1 MNIVAHIWFEQAVVF
16 YSSAVLSIVCS
27 GIMAD
32 MRQYLVST
40 TQFARDRAMPTV
52 VEGDEI
58 AKILELWFTAGGSR
72 DIRELMKVMF
82 RNVHVPKWRLI
93 DMVTYQTT
101 THPYT
106 YIHI

>member
-40 TQFARDRAMPTV
+40 TQYARDRTAPRAI
-52 VEGDEI
+52 EGDEI
-58 AKILELWFTAGGSR
+58 STILERWFDERQSR
-72 DIRELMKVMF
+72 DVRELLKMMA

-101 THPYT
+101 THMYT

>member
-32 MRQYLVST
+32 MRQYLVT
-40 TQFARDRAMPTV
+40 TAHHPRDRTIASAI
-52 VEGDEI
+52 EGDEI
-58 AKILELWFTAGGSR
+58 SKILEQWFIERQSR
-72 DIRELMKVMF
+72 DVRELLKMMA